1 MTEKTSLK
9 QSRNPFL
16 TIGRYVRQVI
26 DETRKTVTPTAR
38 EWLAW
43 SIAAFVFVILLMILV
58 TGMDFGLGK
67 LTLMVFVTLAMLLW
81 MGIALLTFLLMS
93 VWTDNPQHR
102 STYRHWAV
110 AYLAALIVFIA
121 IFYSEG
127 TLWPFSS
134 SF

>member
-38 EWLAW
+38 EWWL
-43 SIAAFVFVILLMILV
+43 SIAAFVFVADLLMILV

-67 LTLMVFVTLAMLLW
+67 STLMVF
-81 MGIALLTFLLMS
+81 G
-93 VWTDNPQHR
+93 
-102 STYRHWAV
+102 
-110 AYLAALIVFIA
+110 
-121 IFYSEG
+121 
-127 TLWPFSS
+127 
-134 SF
+134 

>member
-16 TIGRYVRQVI
+16 TIGRYVRQAI

-58 TGMDFGLGK
+58 TGMDFRLGK
-67 LTLMVFVTLAMLLW
+67 LTLMVF
-81 MGIALLTFLLMS
+81 G
-93 VWTDNPQHR
+93 
-102 STYRHWAV
+102 
-110 AYLAALIVFIA
+110 
-121 IFYSEG
+121 
-127 TLWPFSS
+127 
-134 SF
+134 

>member
-38 EWLAW
+38 EWL
-43 SIAAFVFVILLMILV
+43 V

-67 LTLMVFVTLAMLLW
+67 LTLMVF
-81 MGIALLTFLLMS
+81 G
-93 VWTDNPQHR
+93 
-102 STYRHWAV
+102 
-110 AYLAALIVFIA
+110 
-121 IFYSEG
+121 
-127 TLWPFSS
+127 
-134 SF
+134 

>member
-43 SIAAFVFVILLMILV
+43 SIAAFVFVMILV

-67 LTLMVFVTLAMLLW
+67 LTLMVF
-81 MGIALLTFLLMS
+81 G
-93 VWTDNPQHR
+93 
-102 STYRHWAV
+102 
-110 AYLAALIVFIA
+110 
-121 IFYSEG
+121 
-127 TLWPFSS
+127 
-134 SF
+134 

>member
-26 DETRKTVTPTAR
+26 DETRKTVAPTAR

-67 LTLMVFVTLAMLLW
+67 LTLMVF
-81 MGIALLTFLLMS
+81 G
-93 VWTDNPQHR
+93 
-102 STYRHWAV
+102 
-110 AYLAALIVFIA
+110 
-121 IFYSEG
+121 
-127 TLWPFSS
+127 
-134 SF
+134 

>member
-67 LTLMVFVTLAMLLW
+67 LTLMVF
-81 MGIALLTFLLMS
+81 GC
-93 VWTDNPQHR
+93 R
-102 STYRHWAV
+102 SHIPRPLPCCYGWVSPCSR
-110 AYLAALIVFIA
+110 F
-121 IFYSEG
+121 
-127 TLWPFSS
+127 FS
-134 SF
+134 